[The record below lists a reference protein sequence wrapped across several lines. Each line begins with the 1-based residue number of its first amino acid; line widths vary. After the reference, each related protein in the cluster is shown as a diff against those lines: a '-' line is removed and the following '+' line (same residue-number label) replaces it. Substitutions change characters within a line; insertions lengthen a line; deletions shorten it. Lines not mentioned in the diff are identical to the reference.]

1 MFLLAANYLVILLPP
16 MYTMSFKKNTNS
28 VTLKHCTLCFK
39 MKCKEYK
46 NKQKKDESMVKH
58 KEKNRKQILRT
69 GCFATYSWNKR
80 HLLPSYLAQL
90 LNHKCPI
97 EIFAHHLEECYEQLE
112 GRQAGIKPPPPQ
124 FFLCFSISRAPF
136 FFL

>member
-1 MFLLAANYLVILLPP
+1 
-16 MYTMSFKKNTNS
+16 
-28 VTLKHCTLCFK
+28 
-39 MKCKEYK
+39 
-46 NKQKKDESMVKH
+46 MVKH

-112 GRQAGIKPPPPQ
+112 GRQAGIKPPPPP
-124 FFLCFSISRAPF
+124 SF
-136 FFL
+136 FFAFQFQGHLFFPLKKNVNKIAPHPNTI